1 MSIEFDDVTDSFRKI
16 RLQGRLDIP
25 GTEAISIKFA
35 SLSTSQGKRVVVDLS
50 GITFLASVGIRELI
64 TNAKALQQRQGKMVI
79 YVGDN
84 AAVTKTLDTTGIDT
98 LIPVFSD
105 AAQADEA
112 ASA

>member
-16 RLQGRLDIP
+16 RLSGRLDIP
-25 GTEAISIKFA
+25 GTEAISIKFS
-35 SLSTSQGKRVVVDLS
+35 SLSAAQGKRVVVDLT

-64 TNAKALQQRQGKMVI
+64 TNAKALQLRQGKMVI

-84 AAVTKTLDTTGIDT
+84 ATVAKTLDTTGIDT

-105 AAQADEA
+105 AAEADKA
-112 ASA
+112 VVA

>member
-16 RLQGRLDIP
+16 RLSGRLDIP
-25 GTEAISIKFA
+25 GTEAISIKFS
-35 SLSTSQGKRVVVDLS
+35 SLATGQGKRVVVDLTA
-50 GITFLASVGIRELI
+50 ITFLASVGIRELI

-84 AAVTKTLDTTGIDT
+84 ATVAKTLDTTGIDT

-105 AAQADEA
+105 AAEA
-112 ASA
+112 ERVATA